1 MQKKCYLVDTENVGT
16 KWMIILPEL
25 EADDKVMLFYTDASG
40 KYSLGEIQAL
50 DCEFYNRNLEEEDVC
65 YNCSYFMGGGDW
77 GLACSKHYN
86 RLPNATSRICDDFA
100 RKSDENKE

>member
-1 MQKKCYLVDTENVGT
+1 MNGEKDCKNCCYRGPEVQVFGRTVHVCSLTHIVLLVN
-16 KWMIILPEL
+16 
-25 EADDKVMLFYTDASG
+25 
-40 KYSLGEIQAL
+40 QAL